1 MNLRIDPE
9 FESRIPP
16 LTDDEFQ
23 QLEEN
28 ILADGVIISPI
39 IVWDGVII
47 DGHNRFRIVEKH
59 PHIEFTTCERNFN
72 DRHEAIAWICKNQLG
87 RRNLTFQQKKYLI
100 GKQYE
105 SEKATHGGSRN
116 VLHDENGR
124 FTTSS
129 QVGNLRTDTK
139 TCERIANE
147 NGISKNSV
155 LRAEAFSKAVD
166 IADEIDPG
174 IRSDI
179 LAGKLKPTQ
188 KEVQALTKAPPEE
201 RPALVEELRKLPEER
216 RKVLPE
222 RNLLSL
228 EQIAAELPDESCRVS
243 PESMLYELE
252 DALDTFTFRWSVCL
266 SHNRDYF
273 SDEEHRTKI
282 NQLAQNGLQYLS
294 QILKGEIPL

>member
-16 LTDDEFQ
+16 LTVDEFQ

-28 ILADGVIISPI
+28 ILADGVIINPI

-59 PHIEFTTCERNFN
+59 PHITFTTCEREFD
-72 DRHEAIAWICKNQLG
+72 DRHDALAWICKNQLG

-100 GKQYE
+100 GKQFEAEKHRQGTNNQYVQAK
-105 SEKATHGGSRN
+105 SEKCQLGTFQNS
-116 VLHDENGR
+116 V
-124 FTTSS
+124 
-129 QVGNLRTDTK
+129 DTAD
-139 TCERIANE
+139 RIAKE
-147 NGISKNSV
+147 NGIGRRSV
-155 LRAEAFSKAVD
+155 FRAEEFAKAVD
-166 IADEIDPG
+166 IADEIEPG
-174 IRSDI
+174 IRSEI
-179 LAGKLKPTQ
+179 LAGKIKTTE

-201 RPALVEELRKLPEER
+201 RPALVEELRKPPEER

-252 DALDTFTFRWSVCL
+252 DVLDTFTFRWSVCL

-273 SDEEHRTKI
+273 SDEEHRTQI

>member
-1 MNLRIDPE
+1 MQLRIDPE

-16 LTDDEFQ
+16 LTDDEFK

-47 DGHNRFRIVEKH
+47 DGHNRFRVAEKH
-59 PHIEFTTCERNFN
+59 PNISFTTCERQFEN
-72 DRHEAIAWICKNQLG
+72 RHEALAWICKNQLG
-87 RRNLTFQQKKYLI
+87 RRNLTHQQKKYLI
-100 GKQYE
+100 GKQYD
-105 SEKATHGGSRN
+105 SEKASHGGDRKSEE
-116 VLHDENGR
+116 VKSNGQNDQMI
-124 FTTSS
+124 FDQTTA
-129 QVGNLRTDTK
+129 K
-139 TCERIANE
+139 RIAEE
-147 NGISKNSV
+147 NGIGEKTV
-155 LRAEAFSKAVD
+155 RRAAQYSRAVD
-166 IADEIDPG
+166 LADEVEPG
-174 IRSDI
+174 IRREI
-179 LAGKLKPTQ
+179 LSGAIKATD
-188 KEVQALTKAPPEE
+188 KEIYSLATATDEE
-201 RPALVEELRKLPEER
+201 RPALVEELRTPPEER

-273 SDEEHRTKI
+273 SAEEHRPQI

>member
-16 LTDDEFQ
+16 LTVDEFQ

-28 ILADGVIISPI
+28 ILADGVIINPI

-59 PHIEFTTCERNFN
+59 PHITFTTCEREFD
-72 DRHEAIAWICKNQLG
+72 DRHDALAWICKNQLG

-100 GKQYE
+100 GKQFEAEKHRQGTNNQYVQAK
-105 SEKATHGGSRN
+105 SEKCQLGTFQN
-116 VLHDENGR
+116 PV
-124 FTTSS
+124 
-129 QVGNLRTDTK
+129 DTA
-139 TCERIANE
+139 ERIAKE
-147 NGISKNSV
+147 NGIGRRSV
-155 LRAEAFSKAVD
+155 FRAEEFAKAVD
-166 IADEIDPG
+166 IADEIEPG
-174 IRSDI
+174 IRSKI
-179 LAGKLKPTQ
+179 LAGKIKTTE

-201 RPALVEELRKLPEER
+201 RPALVEELRKPPEER

-243 PESMLYELE
+243 PESMLYEME

-282 NQLAQNGLQYLS
+282 NRLAQNGLQYLS

>member
-1 MNLRIDPE
+1 MQLRIDPE

-16 LTDDEFQ
+16 LTDDEFK

-28 ILADGVIISPI
+28 ILADGVIINPI
-39 IVWDGVII
+39 IVWDGVIV

-59 PHIEFTTCERNFN
+59 PHITFTTCEREFN
-72 DRHEAIAWICKNQLG
+72 DRHDALAWICKNQLG

-100 GKQYE
+100 GKQFEAEKQRQGTNNQYVQAK
-105 SEKATHGGSRN
+105 SEKCQLGTFQNS
-116 VLHDENGR
+116 V
-124 FTTSS
+124 
-129 QVGNLRTDTK
+129 DTA
-139 TCERIANE
+139 ERIAQE
-147 NGISKNSV
+147 NGIGRRSV
-155 LRAEAFSKAVD
+155 FRAEEFAKAVD
-166 IADEIDPG
+166 IADEIEPG
-174 IRSDI
+174 IRSEI
-179 LAGKLKPTQ
+179 LAGKIKTTE

-201 RPALVEELRKLPEER
+201 RPALVEELRKPPEER

-273 SDEEHRTKI
+273 SDEEHRTQI

>member
-16 LTDDEFQ
+16 LTVDEFQ

-28 ILADGVIISPI
+28 ILADGVIINPI

-59 PHIEFTTCERNFN
+59 PHITFTTCEREFD
-72 DRHEAIAWICKNQLG
+72 DRHDALAWICKNQLG

-100 GKQYE
+100 GKQFEAEKHRQGTNNQYVQAK
-105 SEKATHGGSRN
+105 SEKCQLGTFQN
-116 VLHDENGR
+116 PV
-124 FTTSS
+124 
-129 QVGNLRTDTK
+129 DTA
-139 TCERIANE
+139 ERIAKE
-147 NGISKNSV
+147 NGIGRRSV
-155 LRAEAFSKAVD
+155 FRAEEFAKAVD
-166 IADEIDPG
+166 IADEIEPG
-174 IRSDI
+174 IRSKI
-179 LAGKLKPTQ
+179 LAGKIKTTE

-201 RPALVEELRKLPEER
+201 RPALVEEVRKPPEER

-243 PESMLYELE
+243 PESMLYEME

-282 NQLAQNGLQYLS
+282 NRLAQNGLQYLS

>member
-1 MNLRIDPE
+1 MQLRIDPE

-16 LTDDEFQ
+16 LTDDEFK

-28 ILADGVIISPI
+28 ILADGAIINPI
-39 IVWDGVII
+39 IVWDGVIV

-59 PHIEFTTCERNFN
+59 PNITFTTCERDFN
-72 DRHEAIAWICKNQLG
+72 DRHEALAWICKNQLG

-100 GKQYE
+100 GKQFEAEKQRQGSNNQYVQAK
-105 SEKATHGGSRN
+105 SEKCQLGTFQNSI
-116 VLHDENGR
+116 
-124 FTTSS
+124 
-129 QVGNLRTDTK
+129 DTA
-139 TCERIANE
+139 ERIAQE
-147 NGISKNSV
+147 NGIGRRSV
-155 LRAEAFSKAVD
+155 FRAEEFAKAVD

-174 IRSDI
+174 IRSEI
-179 LAGKLKPTQ
+179 LAGKIKTTE
-188 KEVQALTKAPPEE
+188 KEVQALTKAAPEE
-201 RPALVEELRKLPEER
+201 RPALVDEWRKPPEER

-252 DALDTFTFRWSVCL
+252 DALETFTFRWSVCL

-273 SDEEHRTKI
+273 SADEHRPQI

>member
-16 LTDDEFQ
+16 LTVDEFQ

-28 ILADGVIISPI
+28 ILADGVIINPI
-39 IVWDGVII
+39 IAWDGVII

-59 PHIEFTTCERNFN
+59 PHITFTTCEREFD
-72 DRHEAIAWICKNQLG
+72 DRHDALAWICKNQLG

-100 GKQYE
+100 GKQFEAEKHRQGTNNQYVQAK
-105 SEKATHGGSRN
+105 SEKCQLGTFQNS
-116 VLHDENGR
+116 V
-124 FTTSS
+124 
-129 QVGNLRTDTK
+129 DTA
-139 TCERIANE
+139 ERIAKE
-147 NGISKNSV
+147 NGIGRRSV
-155 LRAEAFSKAVD
+155 FRAEEFAKAVD
-166 IADEIDPG
+166 IAYEIEPG
-174 IRSDI
+174 IRSEI
-179 LAGKLKPTQ
+179 LAGKIKTTE

-201 RPALVEELRKLPEER
+201 RPALVEELRKPPEER

-273 SDEEHRTKI
+273 SDEEHRTQI

>member
-28 ILADGVIISPI
+28 IIADGVIISPI
-39 IVWDGVII
+39 IVWDSVII

-59 PHIEFTTCERNFN
+59 PHITFSTCERDFN
-72 DRHEAIAWICKNQLG
+72 DRHEALAWICKNQLG

-105 SEKATHGGSRN
+105 SEKATHGGDRK
-116 VLHDENGR
+116 
-124 FTTSS
+124 SS
-129 QVGNLRTDTK
+129 EVKSSSHVGNLISSEK

-147 NGISKNSV
+147 NGISRNSV

-174 IRSDI
+174 IRTEI
-179 LAGKLKPTQ
+179 LTGKLKPTQ
-188 KEVQALTKAPPEE
+188 KEVQALTKATPEE
-201 RPALVEELRKLPEER
+201 RPALVEELRKPPEER

-228 EQIAAELPDESCRVS
+228 EQIAAELPDESYRVS

-273 SDEEHRTKI
+273 SNEEHRTQI

>member
-16 LTDDEFQ
+16 LTDDEFK

-28 ILADGVIISPI
+28 ILADGVIINPI

-59 PHIEFTTCERNFN
+59 PHITFTTCERDFD
-72 DRHEAIAWICKNQLG
+72 DRHDALAWICKNQLG

-100 GKQYE
+100 GKQFEAEKHRQGTNNQYVQAK
-105 SEKATHGGSRN
+105 SEKCQLGTFQNS
-116 VLHDENGR
+116 V
-124 FTTSS
+124 
-129 QVGNLRTDTK
+129 DTA
-139 TCERIANE
+139 ERIAKE
-147 NGISKNSV
+147 NGIGRRSV
-155 LRAEAFSKAVD
+155 FRAEEFAKAVD
-166 IADEIDPG
+166 IADEIEPG
-174 IRSDI
+174 IRSEI
-179 LAGKLKPTQ
+179 LAGKIKTTE
-188 KEVQALTKAPPEE
+188 KEVQALTKATPEE
-201 RPALVEELRKLPEER
+201 RPALVEELRKPPEER

-273 SDEEHRTKI
+273 SDEEHRTQI

>member
-16 LTDDEFQ
+16 LTVDEFQ

-28 ILADGVIISPI
+28 ILADGVIINPI

-59 PHIEFTTCERNFN
+59 PHITFTTCEREFD
-72 DRHEAIAWICKNQLG
+72 DRHDALAWICKNQLG

-100 GKQYE
+100 GKQFEAEKHRQGTNNQYVQAK
-105 SEKATHGGSRN
+105 SEKCQLGTFQN
-116 VLHDENGR
+116 PV
-124 FTTSS
+124 
-129 QVGNLRTDTK
+129 DTA
-139 TCERIANE
+139 ERIAKE
-147 NGISKNSV
+147 NGIGRRSV
-155 LRAEAFSKAVD
+155 FRAEEFAKAVD
-166 IADEIDPG
+166 IADEIEPG
-174 IRSDI
+174 IRSKI
-179 LAGKLKPTQ
+179 LAGKIKTTE

-201 RPALVEELRKLPEER
+201 RPALVEELRKPPEER

-243 PESMLYELE
+243 PESMLYEME
-252 DALDTFTFRWSVCL
+252 DALDTFTFRWSLCL

-282 NQLAQNGLQYLS
+282 NRLAQNGLQYLS

>member
-16 LTDDEFQ
+16 LTVDEFQ

-28 ILADGVIISPI
+28 ILADGVIINPI

-59 PHIEFTTCERNFN
+59 PHITFTTCEREFD
-72 DRHEAIAWICKNQLG
+72 DRHDALAWICKNQLG

-100 GKQYE
+100 GKQFEAEKHRQGTNNQYVQAK
-105 SEKATHGGSRN
+105 SEKCQLGTFQNS
-116 VLHDENGR
+116 V
-124 FTTSS
+124 
-129 QVGNLRTDTK
+129 DTA
-139 TCERIANE
+139 ERIAKE
-147 NGISKNSV
+147 NDIGRRSV
-155 LRAEAFSKAVD
+155 FRAEEFAKAVD
-166 IADEIDPG
+166 IADEIEPG
-174 IRSDI
+174 IRSEI
-179 LAGKLKPTQ
+179 LAGKIKTTE

-201 RPALVEELRKLPEER
+201 RPALVEELRKPPEER

-252 DALDTFTFRWSVCL
+252 DVLDTFTFRWSVCL

-273 SDEEHRTKI
+273 SDEEHRTQI